1 VLKERFSLEQQ
12 WWYIEFCNFVRCDS
26 DNNNNNSNNCQHLRV
41 DTVMDLGRVVDVV
54 MVSLQGSLEDHLALG
69 STSVDSKHM
78 YFTKEDEGILQNIEG
93 VGCNTVNL
101 LLFLVSDCVSSCT

>member
-1 VLKERFSLEQQ
+1 
-12 WWYIEFCNFVRCDS
+12 
-26 DNNNNNSNNCQHLRV
+26 
-41 DTVMDLGRVVDVV
+41 MDLGRVVDVV

-93 VGCNTVNL
+93 VGCNTMNPL
-101 LLFLVSDCVSSCT
+101 LLSQIVFRLVRNNSLIRSSTVCTKISETYFISVQSYII